1 MNQKDLLGVMQIGST
16 FIQDKERALFCI
28 EKREE
33 GTMNLKLKMENYFLD
48 I

>member
-1 MNQKDLLGVMQIGST
+1 MQIANT
-16 FIQDKERALFCI
+16 FIQDKERGLFCI
-28 EKREE
+28 GKKEA